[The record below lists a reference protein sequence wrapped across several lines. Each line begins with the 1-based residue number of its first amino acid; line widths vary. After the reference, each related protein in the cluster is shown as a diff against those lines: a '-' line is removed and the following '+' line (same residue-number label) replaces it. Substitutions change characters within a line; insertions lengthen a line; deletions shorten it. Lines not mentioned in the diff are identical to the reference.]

1 MHKRLF
7 TFFLVFL
14 AILILAGCHGISSK
28 PVLEVLPND
37 DNNTISITA
46 NKAGISG
53 VGGSGIVI
61 AEGQQLVID
70 SALSKGSIQLKL
82 YLDEE
87 PAGADASLEEILH
100 ADETPALDV
109 TVKSAGTTVHPLQAG
124 EYTLFV
130 NVLEKSTG
138 NITLSAK

>member
-14 AILILAGCHGISSK
+14 AILILAGCHGKSSK

-70 SALSKGSIQLKL
+70 SALSKGSIQLKF

-87 PAGADASLEEILH
+87 PAGADASLEEI
-100 ADETPALDV
+100 LDV